1 MKKTGLY
8 FGSFNPVHIGHLAI
22 ANYMIEFS
30 PDIDQIWFVISP
42 QNPLK
47 KKSTL
52 LENHH
57 RLYLAELATGEDP
70 ELEVSDIEFN
80 LPVPS
85 YTIDTLTYL
94 EERYPNNHF
103 VLIMGADNLSTIKKW
118 KNHELLLKKYDI
130 YVYPRPG
137 YKIDKII
144 KENEI
149 IKNAAIHKVDAPLME
164 ISSSFIRKSIKEGK
178 NIRHFLPP
186 KVYKYIREM
195 HFYEK

>member
-52 LENHH
+52 LENYH
-57 RLYLAELATGEDP
+57 RLYLAELATGDDP
-70 ELEVSDIEFN
+70 ELEASDIEFY
-80 LPVPS
+80 LPRPS

-144 KENEI
+144 KENNMMR
-149 IKNAAIHKVDAPLME
+149 NAVINKVDAPLME
-164 ISSSFIRKSIKEGK
+164 ISSSFIRKSIREGK
-178 NIRHFLPP
+178 NIRYFLPP

>member
-1 MKKTGLY
+1 MKKIGLY

-30 PDIDQIWFVISP
+30 PGIDHIWFVISP

-52 LENHH
+52 LANHH
-57 RLYLAELATGEDP
+57 RLYLAELAIGNDP

-80 LPVPS
+80 LPRPS

-94 EERYPNNHF
+94 EERYPSNRF
-103 VLIMGADNLSTIKKW
+103 ALIMGADNLSTISKW
-118 KNHELLLKKYDI
+118 KNHDLLLEKYEI

-137 YKIDKII
+137 YPTDKIVAE
-144 KENEI
+144 ENI
-149 IKNAAIHKVDAPLME
+149 LKNAVIHYVDAPLIE
-164 ISSSFIRKSIKEGK
+164 ISSSFIRTSIKKGK
-178 NIRHFLPP
+178 NIRYFLPP
-186 KVYKYIREM
+186 KVYEYIMEM